1 MPLMDN
7 MEGIWILRPILG
19 NSDDK
24 VVTDLNGFGNRDDNA
39 SLLHT
44 DFLVTMPL
52 SLATNKRRIQWCR
65 KYNQIQHKLVA
76 IKVMTA

>member
-44 DFLVTMPL
+44 DFLVMMPL
-52 SLATNKRRIQWCR
+52 SLATNKRRIQWRR

>member
-44 DFLVTMPL
+44 DFLVMMPL
-52 SLATNKRRIQWCR
+52 SFATNKRRIQWRR